1 MYIFVHFKG
10 RENHSLGALSL
21 MLTIEGV
28 TKKIFLFLFKLMTQ
42 SFNINLCLNLFII
55 SSGQIP
61 KNSITD

>member
-1 MYIFVHFKG
+1 MYICVHFKG

-21 MLTIEGV
+21 MLTTEGV
-28 TKKIFLFLFKLMTQ
+28 TKKIFLLLFKLMTQ
-42 SFNINLCLNLFII
+42 SFNINFCLNLFII